1 MNPQLA
7 ALLALIRRYP
17 FAAACLLLV
26 LGCGVGAYFL
36 WDDIDVED
44 VARQDRA
51 KEGEAMLEL
60 LVGGST
66 QRQELAA
73 VREATRRIEDNLI
86 SEANLADNN
95 WYFYK
100 FEEQTKAR
108 LLELH
113 PQSSPTADEATR
125 YKRIPYTLRV
135 SGSYEQVASYLL
147 AIETGPRLAN
157 ITAFGYSR
165 RDKEADSTSLVLE
178 LSLELLGK
186 K

>member
-1 MNPQLA
+1 MNLQFEA
-7 ALLALIRRYP
+7 FRALLRRYP
-17 FAAACLLLV
+17 FAATCIFLILV
-26 LGCGVGAYFL
+26 SGAAAYFL
-36 WDDIDVED
+36 WDDIDRQET
-44 VARQDRA
+44 ARIDRA

-66 QRQELAA
+66 QRQELDA

-86 SEANLADNN
+86 IEANLADNN

-100 FEEQTKAR
+100 YEEQTKAR

-113 PQSSPTADEATR
+113 PQSSPTIDGTTL
-125 YKRIPYTLRV
+125 YKRVPYSLRV
-135 SGSYEQVASYLL
+135 SGTYAQVSAYLL
-147 AIETGPRLAN
+147 ALETGPRLAN
-157 ITAFGYSR
+157 ITAFGFGR
-165 RDKEADSTSLVLE
+165 RDRDSDSVVLE

>member
-7 ALLALIRRYP
+7 AFLALLRRYP
-17 FAAACLLLV
+17 FAAGAILIM
-26 LGCGVGAYFL
+26 LGCGAGAYFL
-36 WDDIDVED
+36 SDDIDTQEA
-44 VARQDRA
+44 ARLDRA

-66 QRQELAA
+66 QRQELNA
-73 VREATRRIEDNLI
+73 VRDATRRIEENLI
-86 SEANLADNN
+86 IESDLAGNQ

-100 FEEQTKAR
+100 IEEQTKTR

-113 PQSSPTADEATR
+113 PQSSPTTDGTTL
-125 YKRIPYTLRV
+125 YKRVPYSLRV
-135 SGSYEQVASYLL
+135 SGTFEQVSAYLL
-147 AIETGPRLAN
+147 ALETGPRLAN
-157 ITAFGYSR
+157 ITSFVYSR
-165 RDKEADSTSLVLE
+165 RDRDTPAVVLD